1 MFLVCLLMTCF
12 ISCRTTQTKVEYKV
26 PEIVF
31 PDFPVLGEYEIIENE
46 KVVTDSNFFRQLLTF
61 KIMYE
66 EAVADYEY
74 EKNRVEGETK

>member
-1 MFLVCLLMTCF
+1 MTCF
-12 ISCRTTQTKVEYKV
+12 ISCRTIQTKVEYKV

-61 KIMYE
+61 KIMYA
-66 EAVADYEY
+66 EAVSDYEY